1 MISSGYILVYNTG
14 EYEDRRQTPLVFSE
28 NRDELKEIEIQ
39 KNAEIM
45 LLRDRFTNTE
55 SFRNIYLD
63 FADEYR
69 SKLLPGNNLEYL
81 TVAQINTFLEQ
92 FPIPEELEDLV
103 FAVYE
108 TSEDDGENEIGY
120 IQVIDQEELFSYYS
134 IRELKGL

>member
-1 MISSGYILVYNTG
+1 MISTGYILVYNTG
-14 EYEDRRQTPLVFSE
+14 EYEDRRQTLLVFSE
-28 NRDELKEIEIQ
+28 NRNELKEIENQ

-45 LLRDRFTNTE
+45 RLRERFTDTE

-63 FADEYR
+63 FVDEYR
-69 SKLLPGNNLEYL
+69 SKLIPGNNLEYL
-81 TVAQINTFLEQ
+81 TAAQLNIFLEQ

-120 IQVIDQEELFSYYS
+120 IQVIDHEELFSYYS
-134 IRELKGL
+134 IRELQGL